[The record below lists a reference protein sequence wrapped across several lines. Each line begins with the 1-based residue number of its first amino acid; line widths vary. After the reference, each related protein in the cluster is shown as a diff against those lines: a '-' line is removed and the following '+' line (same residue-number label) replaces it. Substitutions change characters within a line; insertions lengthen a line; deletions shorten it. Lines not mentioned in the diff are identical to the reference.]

1 MVSFFSPKEEACL
14 SDRSAYSSSHWRH
27 WVPRRPSSLTLNR
40 GTDERLGFEGI
51 GRGVDFVAIKAIMA
65 NMATEK
71 ASVAHAKNTLS
82 SLINK
87 VAYGKTRVVLES
99 RGKPKAA
106 LISTED
112 LEKLERLENRAAA
125 PQRPLNILLRAQ
137 ALRGK
142 MRRRRKKLLP
152 DSAELLDQLRAQRDR
167 GI

>member
-1 MVSFFSPKEEACL
+1 MVSITRVI
-14 SDRSAYSSSHWRH
+14 DTRSIAHRFC
-27 WVPRRPSSLTLNR
+27 RGGTKIRPHSKSVF
-40 GTDERLGFEGI
+40 DYM
-51 GRGVDFVAIKAIMA
+51 AIMA
-65 NMATEK
+65 IMVTMGTEK

-112 LEKLERLENRAAA
+112 LQRLEHLDQRDVGPQNRLKMLV
-125 PQRPLNILLRAQ
+125 QAQ

-142 MRRRRKKLLP
+142 MRRRRKKILP
-152 DSAELLDQLRAQRDR
+152 DSADRLNQLREQRDR

>member
-1 MVSFFSPKEEACL
+1 M
-14 SDRSAYSSSHWRH
+14 
-27 WVPRRPSSLTLNR
+27 
-40 GTDERLGFEGI
+40 
-51 GRGVDFVAIKAIMA
+51 AITPNMA

-71 ASVAHAKNTLS
+71 ASVAHAKNILS

-87 VAYGKTRVVLES
+87 VADGKTRVVLES

-125 PQRPLNILLRAQ
+125 PQRSLNILFRAQ

-152 DSAELLDQLRAQRDR
+152 DSAELLDQMRGQRDR

>member
-1 MVSFFSPKEEACL
+1 M
-14 SDRSAYSSSHWRH
+14 
-27 WVPRRPSSLTLNR
+27 
-40 GTDERLGFEGI
+40 
-51 GRGVDFVAIKAIMA
+51 AIMA
-65 NMATEK
+65 MMENMGIEK

-112 LEKLERLENRAAA
+112 LERLVHLEQRDLAPRHRLK
-125 PQRPLNILLRAQ
+125 ILVQAQ
-137 ALRGK
+137 ALRAK
-142 MRRRRKKLLP
+142 MRRRRKKILS
-152 DSAELLDQLRAQRDR
+152 DSADRLNKLREQHDR

>member
-1 MVSFFSPKEEACL
+1 MSCL
-14 SDRSAYSSSHWRH
+14 VDS
-27 WVPRRPSSLTLNR
+27 V
-40 GTDERLGFEGI
+40 GI
-51 GRGVDFVAIKAIMA
+51 MAIMA
-65 NMATEK
+65 NMAIEK
-71 ASVAHAKNTLS
+71 ASVAHAKNSLS

-125 PQRPLNILLRAQ
+125 RQRPLNILLRAQ
-137 ALRGK
+137 ALRERT
-142 MRRRRKKLLP
+142 RRRRKKLLP
-152 DSAELLDQLRAQRDR
+152 DSAELLDQLRAQRDS

>member
-1 MVSFFSPKEEACL
+1 MSF
-14 SDRSAYSSSHWRH
+14 
-27 WVPRRPSSLTLNR
+27 
-40 GTDERLGFEGI
+40 
-51 GRGVDFVAIKAIMA
+51 MA
-65 NMATEK
+65 LEK
-71 ASVAHAKNTLS
+71 ASVARAKNTLS

-112 LEKLERLENRAAA
+112 LKMLQRLE
-125 PQRPLNILLRAQ
+125 QRGVTPRDRLRILAQAQ

-142 MRRRRKKLLP
+142 MWRRRKKMLP
-152 DSAELLDQLRAQRDR
+152 DSAERLNRLREERDR

>member
-1 MVSFFSPKEEACL
+1 
-14 SDRSAYSSSHWRH
+14 
-27 WVPRRPSSLTLNR
+27 
-40 GTDERLGFEGI
+40 
-51 GRGVDFVAIKAIMA
+51 MA
-65 NMATEK
+65 KMALMDLEK

-112 LEKLERLENRAAA
+112 LEMLQRLEQRGVA
-125 PQRPLNILLRAQ
+125 PGDRLHILFQAQ

-142 MRRRRKKLLP
+142 MRRRRKKILSE
-152 DSAELLDQLRAQRDR
+152 SAERLNRLREERGR

>member
-1 MVSFFSPKEEACL
+1 MEIETV
-14 SDRSAYSSSHWRH
+14 
-27 WVPRRPSSLTLNR
+27 
-40 GTDERLGFEGI
+40 
-51 GRGVDFVAIKAIMA
+51 
-65 NMATEK
+65 
-71 ASVAHAKNTLS
+71 SVARAKNTLC

-87 VAYGKTRVVLES
+87 VACGKTRVVLES

-112 LEKLERLENRAAA
+112 LERLEHLEQHEVGLQNR
-125 PQRPLNILLRAQ
+125 LKILVQAQ

-152 DSAELLDQLRAQRDR
+152 DSADRLNKLREQSAR